1 MTTNG
6 EKQAS
11 PKHPRVT
18 DHIASAKRRRFR
30 RLKSAP
36 LADSFTYDKKT
47 DAVKQCPK
55 SVFDQFSPSY
65 WKIGVVLLV
74 YLAAGTL
81 CFHLTRHQ
89 IAGNKTNSVLDAL
102 YFTVVTMTSVGYG
115 DVIPDSTLTILLACL
130 FVVLGMLIVG
140 LVLGKAAEVLVVKQ
154 ERILEKALHLHETI
168 GEAQI
173 LKKMKTNTA
182 RNKCI
187 ILVLL
192 LLVLMGAG
200 TGLLLEV
207 EDLDFVHAF
216 YCVVATLT
224 GLGYIHTCFTTTGSR
239 VFAVF
244 WILLGT
250 VYVAQL
256 LFTFA
261 LLYSER
267 KQRSLVKWVLK
278 RKTTTSDLEAADFD
292 GDGVVVAA
300 EFVLYKLK
308 EMGKISQDDITPI
321 VDEFET
327 LDFDKTGTLSVND
340 LRLSQSALLS
350 GADIVAPRLSV

>member
-1 MTTNG
+1 MEGSRANFRVCLDSFAITSVHLQSIRSASVNYTKLTSNTLAGATLFPHKFICNFQNIAHKCLAMTTNG

-182 RNKCI
+182 RNKN
-187 ILVLL
+187 
-192 LLVLMGAG
+192 
-200 TGLLLEV
+200 
-207 EDLDFVHAF
+207 
-216 YCVVATLT
+216 
-224 GLGYIHTCFTTTGSR
+224 
-239 VFAVF
+239 
-244 WILLGT
+244 
-250 VYVAQL
+250 
-256 LFTFA
+256 
-261 LLYSER
+261 
-267 KQRSLVKWVLK
+267 RSV
-278 RKTTTSDLEAADFD
+278 T
-292 GDGVVVAA
+292 
-300 EFVLYKLK
+300 
-308 EMGKISQDDITPI
+308 
-321 VDEFET
+321 
-327 LDFDKTGTLSVND
+327 
-340 LRLSQSALLS
+340 
-350 GADIVAPRLSV
+350 